1 MQSDSNLVTL
11 ADIEP
16 NTTPI
21 SLSDFLDVDDQ
32 VISVASTAPFS
43 TFNGISTSQGYV
55 KVNSEIIYY
64 SSIGTNQLGIG
75 TRGIDNTII
84 RTHSTD
90 DLVRKYELNGIDL
103 RRINTDHNMPDN
115 VTLSNERTIDHYHLE
130 IVRPTATGDSQ
141 TSFTDE
147 ESLGGDNIFAS
158 QNYQFDQ
165 ITVDMHTQIP
175 STATT
180 LDAQIRTVS
189 GTSAGGSEI
198 SFIDQGFEDIS
209 IGSPNKLSSPRII
222 CSKVNEN
229 ARLTSLPESKSFT
242 LGYRLQTV
250 DVNLSPRIDTLDA
263 QVVLERSRINQ
274 PILDYVKDGRSN
286 ESSNDPHAS
295 VYISNR
301 VDLKNPATSLK
312 VLIGAYR
319 HPSADFRVLY
329 QLFREDGTETELS
342 YELFPGFDN
351 LTDTDGDG
359 FGDKVIDE
367 SKNNGKP
374 DAFVSA
380 SDDDEFKEYQ
390 FSVDNLDEFTGFK
403 FKVEMSGTNEAF
415 PPRFKDFRAIALA

>member
-1 MQSDSNLVTL
+1 
-11 ADIEP
+11 
-16 NTTPI
+16 
-21 SLSDFLDVDDQ
+21 
-32 VISVASTAPFS
+32 
-43 TFNGISTSQGYV
+43 
-55 KVNSEIIYY
+55 
-64 SSIGTNQLGIG
+64 
-75 TRGIDNTII
+75 
-84 RTHSTD
+84 
-90 DLVRKYELNGIDL
+90 
-103 RRINTDHNMPDN
+103 MPDN

-403 FKVEMSGTNEAF
+403 FKVVMRGTNEAF